1 MSKLED
7 RATPEM
13 LQWLEAAGGGRPQL
27 AVRPAESSLA
37 TARAAHHAVWQSR
50 SSERPAQLISS
61 ASNGGAR
68 PEDFAFFFHSSS
80 AAPSAVTSDETP
92 VQRRRRQ
99 RLLKLALLQAMVG
112 AINAATG
119 GDGSSGGT

>member
-27 AVRPAESSLA
+27 AVHSVESSPA
-37 TARAAHHAVWQSR
+37 SARAAHEAVWQ
-50 SSERPAQLISS
+50 
-61 ASNGGAR
+61 NHAR
-68 PEDFAFFFHSSS
+68 PEDFAFFFHSSN
-80 AAPSAVTSDETP
+80 AAPAAVSSDETP
-92 VQRRRRQ
+92 AQRRRRQ

-119 GDGSSGGT
+119 SGGDDSSGGT

>member
-13 LQWLEAAGGGRPQL
+13 LQWLEGAGGGRPQL

-37 TARAAHHAVWQSR
+37 TARAAHQAVWQR
-50 SSERPAQLISS
+50 RGP
-61 ASNGGAR
+61 R

-80 AAPSAVTSDETP
+80 AAPSAVTSDEAP
-92 VQRRRRQ
+92 GQRRRRQ
-99 RLLKLALLQAMVG
+99 RMLKLALLQAMVG

-119 GDGSSGGT
+119 GEGSGSAT

>member
-27 AVRPAESSLA
+27 AVRPAESPLA
-37 TARAAHHAVWQSR
+37 TTSAAHHAVWQR
-50 SSERPAQLISS
+50 RGPQ
-61 ASNGGAR
+61 
-68 PEDFAFFFHSSS
+68 PQDFAFFFHSSS

-92 VQRRRRQ
+92 AQRRRRQ

-112 AINAATG
+112 AINAA
-119 GDGSSGGT
+119 SGGEGSGGGT